1 MALKD
6 TIGNVVEK
14 LREGAFHNEQSVSQ
28 GIVLRILS
36 DLHWDVFEPSVV
48 WPEYATAGGGRADFA
63 LCEPRSKPKVLIE
76 VKQPGKAEGGVRQS
90 LEYAFHTGVPF
101 VVLTDGQTWSF
112 YLPAEPGDYEDRRV
126 FKLDLYEHPAER
138 SAAVLDGYLQWGRV
152 ASGEALESARSEYQ
166 SQTRR
171 TVARRAIPSAWVR
184 LVDQRDELLVELVSD
199 AVESK
204 EGVRPE
210 DRDVVQF
217 LVGLGPHTLNRSP
230 ARPSDSS
237 DRPPKATVPAS
248 KAKAPPMPSV
258 DQASTPRQVGVVV
271 VRGDEFSYA
280 NAKEKM
286 LIILRELANGDPTF
300 LSRCYESS
308 KFRGR
313 IRRYVSRAVEELYP
327 GRPDLQKDCVEELPG
342 GWWVGTN
349 LNNRIKED
357 LIRAAIE
364 VAGLTLGGEVVFK
377 R

>member
-14 LREGAFHNEQSVSQ
+14 LREGAFPNEQSVSQ

-48 WPEYATAGGGRADFA
+48 WPEYATADGGRADFA

-138 SAAVLDGYLQWGRV
+138 SALVLEGYLHWRRV
-152 ASGEALESARSEYQ
+152 ASGAALESARSEYQ

-171 TVARRAIPSAWVR
+171 TVARRAIPGAWMK
-184 LVDQRDELLVELVSD
+184 LVEQRDELLVELVSD

-217 LVGLGPHTLNRSP
+217 LVGLGPHTLNQSP
-230 ARPSDSS
+230 ARPSASS
-237 DRPPKATVPAS
+237 DRPPKATVPVS
-248 KAKAPPMPSV
+248 TAKAPPAPSV
-258 DQASTPRQVGVVV
+258 DRTPTSRRQGVVV

-280 NAKEKM
+280 NAKEQM
-286 LIILRELANGDPTF
+286 VIVLRELANRDPTF
-300 LSRCYESS
+300 LSRCYENP

-313 IRRYVSRAVEELYP
+313 TRRHVSRAVEELFP
-327 GRPDLQKDCVEELPG
+327 SRPDLQKDHVEKLPG

-349 LNNRIKED
+349 LNNRQKED

-364 VAGLTLGGEVVFK
+364 VAGLTPGSDVVFMQ
-377 R
+377 